1 MSADGSIPSCH
12 TSKEGVYYVS
22 YQDSGMDRTSEIIEW
37 MKAVPTN
44 KDYKFNEDKYLNEI
58 TQYVISTYNQHYA
71 QSKYQAT
78 DTILDAGYGEGF
90 CMGNIQKYW
99 KRYGKKEGRNRKDL
113 LKIIHYAIIQL
124 YIHDQLE
131 GE

>member
-1 MSADGSIPSCH
+1 M
-12 TSKEGVYYVS
+12 S

-44 KDYKFNEDKYLNEI
+44 KDYKFNEDIYLNEI

-78 DTILDAGYGEGF
+78 DIILDAGYGEGF